1 MRPTRECAPGLPPR
15 PRREPTSRVTRID
28 HADPA
33 PGESPGGPGDGARR
47 CAGCPRPWNT
57 GGDLGQP
64 IAIAHPVGR
73 PDRQRTPARAGS
85 DIDVVDLEGND
96 RVVRRCRQLATAG
109 PEDDLPRD
117 QGYFTGRAARI
128 APAV

>member
-1 MRPTRECAPGLPPR
+1 MSRRAGLAMVRAVVP
-15 PRREPTSRVTRID
+15 
-28 HADPA
+28 
-33 PGESPGGPGDGARR
+33 
-47 CAGCPRPWNT
+47 GCPRPWNT
-57 GGDLGQP
+57 GGDFGQP
-64 IAIAHPVGR
+64 IAIAHPVVR
-73 PDRQRTPARAGS
+73 PDRQHTPARAGS